1 MTLLWSM
8 LVLFAFT
15 PLWLFSI
22 LIALFFLILA
32 VNNRL
37 VLKLYEAHKALSPKR
52 TISLYSTLL
61 IGDLC
66 AESVYK
72 EYLSDNGKTLMLTAP
87 RRSLEADYQI
97 LLHSVSA
104 LHENGTCIIIGSK
117 YDKGISLFDVPYLSL
132 TTRKELKVETL
143 LRRSH
148 YPLFFEPLR
157 SLLYFVST
165 NNKYYLKECPHP
177 DMRKFCDKRN
187 IHLVYLMIER

>member
-52 TISLYSTLL
+52 TIPLYSTLL

-87 RRSLEADYQI
+87 RRSLE
-97 LLHSVSA
+97 
-104 LHENGTCIIIGSK
+104 
-117 YDKGISLFDVPYLSL
+117 
-132 TTRKELKVETL
+132 
-143 LRRSH
+143 
-148 YPLFFEPLR
+148 
-157 SLLYFVST
+157 
-165 NNKYYLKECPHP
+165 
-177 DMRKFCDKRN
+177 
-187 IHLVYLMIER
+187 

>member
-52 TISLYSTLL
+52 TIPLYSTLL

-72 EYLSDNGKTLMLTAP
+72 EYLSDNGK
-87 RRSLEADYQI
+87 I

-187 IHLVYLMIER
+187 IHLVYLTTER